1 MAGLAS
7 INIKFAA
14 DLKEFSSSMQNA
26 TRQMQK
32 LGKDFTKVGKTLSVG
47 LTAPIVGLGAL
58 AVASFAS
65 FEDSM
70 AKVKAISGA
79 TATEFKAL
87 TDSAKNLGETTR
99 FTASEVSALQLNF
112 SKLGFNPQEILDATA
127 ATLDLA
133 LATGEDLAESAIVAA
148 STLRGF
154 GLSTSETTRVT
165 DVMAKSFSSSALN
178 LEKFNVAM
186 SVLAPVAKTANVSLE
201 EATGLLSVLINAGI
215 DASTAGTG
223 LRNVFLDLADKGI
236 SMSDAM
242 KQIQEST
249 NKNKTAMD
257 LFGKR
262 GATVANVLADNVEQ
276 AAKFTTTYL
285 NASGSAKSM
294 AEIMGQTLQGS
305 FFKLKSAVEGAAIA
319 FGDVLAPIIGEITT
333 KITDLVSGFSKLSPE
348 TKKTIIIFG
357 AFAAAIGPILVA
369 LGLMMTTVV
378 PGLITAFGYLR
389 ASLLLL
395 QGGFIKLTAI
405 IAANPFGALAVV
417 IAAIASYFIFFNKTT
432 DETIKKQTL
441 LAEINDTAAKSIANE
456 KAKLAELL
464 FIAKNEN
471 ISKSARIKAIQE
483 LNALSPEF
491 LGNLTLEKINTDE
504 ARKAVE
510 LYNLE
515 LIKTAKTKA
524 AQTKLQDLES
534 KMIDLQL
541 ASEKA
546 SIKSALSVN
555 KLKKEAV
562 SLEDQLKVRA
572 IDKVGAGADVVDI
585 YTVQIDKLKEQEN
598 QLLKIIAANQTL
610 NKVVS
615 TPTTKTP
622 GGSGDAGT
630 TRQKAVALDISA
642 VGIKDFNIAAPL
654 ATEADLVD
662 VSLNKMAASFSFFQ
676 ENAGILTNAIGASFA
691 TMGNQISAVFQTG
704 NAVLDAFVSSIV
716 NALAELGAAF
726 VQQLIIEKIFSG
738 SKKTIDYG
746 KASSSAIVVASN
758 AAAAMGPVG
767 VFALPGLIASQLGVV
782 ASSFAAIGAFEN
794 GGIVGGNSF
803 SGDKLFAKINSGEMV
818 LNKKQQGNV
827 AGMIGAGSAQGVNV
841 VLQPSL
847 SISGDKI
854 RVLLNRVD
862 KSNARKR

>member
-47 LTAPIVGLGAL
+47 LTAPIVGLGTL

-99 FTASEVSALQLNF
+99 FTASEVSTLQLNF

-223 LRNVFLDLADKGI
+223 LRNVFLDLADQGI

-285 NASGSAKSM
+285 NAAGSAKSM

-305 FFKLKSAVEGAAIA
+305 FFKLKSSVEGAAIA

-483 LNALSPEF
+483 LNALSPQF

-610 NKVVS
+610 NKVIA
-615 TPTTKTP
+615 TPTKTP
-622 GGSGDAGT
+622 GGSGDTGT

-642 VGIKDFNIAAPL
+642 VGIKDFNLAAPL

-854 RVLLNRVD
+854 RVLLDRVD
-862 KSNARKR
+862 KSNSRKR